1 MINLKPKKIGEI
13 FDIDT
18 GRDVIISRTKEGNVP
33 LISHQHSNNGI
44 TRFIEKLDNRKL
56 YNHKATIALADRG
69 VFYATTQT
77 KDFHIGTRVK
87 ALTFKDGE
95 KSEKIRLYF
104 VTAINKLQI
113 LFSEYLNNATDKLP
127 ELKII
132 LPLKENDTIDYDYI
146 EKYMSD
152 ITSGIVKKIRNKSN
166 ENISKLAKVSCI
178 QNIDFTDEDIKII
191 NDFKNAN
198 RKKYCFK
205 DLFVVKGNPQLNKD
219 SFIFTNDLTKYPYF
233 TRTVLNNGIAGYV
246 EYLDDDHLN
255 EGNSIAVGMLGMQ
268 FFYMKNDYY
277 AGQFTKSIIPRFDK
291 FNEKIAHFFIT
302 YMNKSNKLYKRLLV
316 RDFEKEFNKTEILL
330 PIDNDGQVD
339 YNLIE
344 QYMGVINKRVFQKI
358 KKRNE
363 NKISKII
370 GCIE

>member
-1 MINLKPKKIGEI
+1 MTNFKPKKIGEI

-18 GRDVIISRTKEGNVP
+18 GRDVIIGRTKEGDIP

-44 TRFIEKLDNRKL
+44 TRFIKKLDNRKL

-69 VFYATTQT
+69 VFYATTQN

-104 VTAINKLQI
+104 VTAINKLQV

-127 ELKII
+127 ELEII
-132 LPLKENDTIDYDYI
+132 LPLKDNDEIDYDYI
-146 EKYMSD
+146 EKYMD
-152 ITSGIVKKIRNKSN
+152 AITSGIIKKIRNKN
-166 ENISKLAKVSCI
+166 DENISKLAKVSGI
-178 QNIDFTDEDIKII
+178 QNIKFTDDDKKVI

-198 RKKYCFK
+198 RKKFCFK
-205 DLFVVKGNPQLNKD
+205 DLFIVKGNPQLNKD
-219 SFIFTNDLTKYPYF
+219 SFVFTNDFTKYPYF

-246 EYLDDDHLN
+246 EYLDDEHLN
-255 EGNSIAVGMLGMQ
+255 RGNSIAVGMLGMQ

-277 AGQFTKSIIPRFDK
+277 AGQFTKSILPRFDE
-291 FNEKIAHFFIT
+291 FNEQIAHFFIT

-316 RDFEKEFNKTEILL
+316 RDFEKEFNNTEILL
-330 PIDNDGQVD
+330 PVDNDEKVD
-339 YNLIE
+339 YKLIE
-344 QYMGVINKRVFQKI
+344 KYMSVINKKVFQEMKE
-358 KKRNE
+358 RND
-363 NKISKII
+363 NKVSKII